1 MSLVIARRLF
11 PAGVNA
17 VASVARGIAVSI
29 RARPKVFA
37 AIAVGVFVLNVFLPV
52 AVLSL
57 ARKPVDS
64 FTFNPWLSR
73 LPEWLASRDVTLGR
87 KLAFLSDLA
96 LAWFISENPVE
107 GVEWGFIIDVPSLG
121 RFIYTSLLFGAY
133 FALWLY
139 RRDQMGRAR
148 WELRAGRSGGVA
160 GAVTSVLGFST
171 SACSVMGCGV
181 PVLPVVGLALTG
193 VSSGT
198 LAFLGGLARIGTAV
212 ILVAVTVMVAWLGW
226 LVSAGPGISAAGEGD
241 ARLTGPLLAPG
252 PRSEFPLDLGG
263 R

>member
-1 MSLVIARRLF
+1 M
-11 PAGVNA
+11 
-17 VASVARGIAVSI
+17 ARGIAVSI

-37 AIAVGVFVLNVFLPV
+37 AIAVGAFVLNVFLPV

-139 RRDQMGRAR
+139 RRDQMGR
-148 WELRAGRSGGVA
+148 GG
-160 GAVTSVLGFST
+160 GN
-171 SACSVMGCGV
+171 CG
-181 PVLPVVGLALTG
+181 PVDPE
-193 VSSGT
+193 
-198 LAFLGGLARIGTAV
+198 
-212 ILVAVTVMVAWLGW
+212 GW
-226 LVSAGPGISAAGEGD
+226 QGQ
-241 ARLTGPLLAPG
+241 
-252 PRSEFPLDLGG
+252 
-263 R
+263 